1 MLRAVG
7 IYEGF
12 HLHSS
17 CRPDFNTV
25 RGQYLN
31 RPFHSGTES
40 ETETDNRPDLEEK
53 CGQQRGKKRV
63 ESDRLFPLYPEE

>member
-7 IYEGF
+7 IYEF
-12 HLHSS
+12 
-17 CRPDFNTV
+17 
-25 RGQYLN
+25 N

-53 CGQQRGKKRV
+53 CGRQRGKKRV